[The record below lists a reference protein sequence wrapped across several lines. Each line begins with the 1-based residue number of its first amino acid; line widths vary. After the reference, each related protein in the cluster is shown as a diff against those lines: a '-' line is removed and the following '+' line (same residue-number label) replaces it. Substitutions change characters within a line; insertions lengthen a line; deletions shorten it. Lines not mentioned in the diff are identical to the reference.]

1 MVTGL
6 GEYIER
12 RGLSVAAAG
21 RELDKPTET
30 VRRWCLPSA
39 HPDARI
45 PRPAE
50 MRRIYVWSHGAVD
63 PNSFY
68 DLPVLPASAGAE
80 AREGVSSRHRLAPAG
95 ADPDPDPNP
104 DLGQARPASFVECHR
119 AGDAT

>member
-6 GEYIER
+6 GEYIET

-21 RELDKPTET
+21 RELDRPTET
-30 VRRWCLPSA
+30 VRRWCLPGS

-50 MRRIYVWSHGAVD
+50 MRRIYVWSRGAVD

-68 DLPVLPASAGAE
+68 DLPLLPAAADQ
-80 AREGVSSRHRLAPAG
+80 AREGVSSRHQLAPAG
-95 ADPDPDPNP
+95 ADPDPDR
-104 DLGQARPASFVECHR
+104 GQARPASFVAPDITPGPIGR
-119 AGDAT
+119 DAA